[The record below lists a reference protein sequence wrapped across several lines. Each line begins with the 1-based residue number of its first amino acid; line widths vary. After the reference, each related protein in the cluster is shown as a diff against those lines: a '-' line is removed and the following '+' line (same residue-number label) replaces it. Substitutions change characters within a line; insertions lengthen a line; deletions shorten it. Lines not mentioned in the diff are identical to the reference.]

1 MSTAR
6 RVLSIL
12 SNWQATATTDNSS
25 DCEPLI
31 NKSAAISTLRLP
43 WTPINRSHYLGG
55 CSASQTRACGLHSS
69 RSVIRKCHIILA
81 TTAANV
87 HQFFVALSY
96 AILQHNFV
104 IVPVKWYDHIDVITS
119 KAAKRLWFLKKLK
132 QAGVSVSY
140 YQTVVRPVLEYA
152 CPVWHSS
159 LSKQQIKLLEDVQRR
174 ALQII
179 VSNIPY
185 AEACCMLSI
194 QSLADRQ
201 SELCRTLFKQIV
213 NNEFNSL
220 HYLLPAKRDT
230 QLICWPRST
239 MVYPT
244 FRARTN
250 WFKNSFLP

>member
-185 AEACCMLSI
+185 AETCSMLGI
-194 QSLADRQ
+194 QSLADRR
-201 SELCRTLFKQIV
+201 SELCIHFSNRLLTMSSTCVACKAWRYGIVVFYVTL
-213 NNEFNSL
+213 
-220 HYLLPAKRDT
+220 DT
-230 QLICWPRST
+230 L
-239 MVYPT
+239 
-244 FRARTN
+244 
-250 WFKNSFLP
+250 